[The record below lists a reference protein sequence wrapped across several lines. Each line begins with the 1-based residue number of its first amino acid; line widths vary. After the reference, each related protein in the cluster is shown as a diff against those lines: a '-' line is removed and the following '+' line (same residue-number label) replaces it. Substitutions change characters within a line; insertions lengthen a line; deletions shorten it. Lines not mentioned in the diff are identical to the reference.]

1 MGNLETLEQL
11 LDGLKTFSENTVRA
25 THSLYYSK
33 DKKKWVV
40 NLTNKRKVFYGESP
54 IEAVE
59 AAYVYIKY
67 ERNLNKKGVYS
78 L

>member
-1 MGNLETLEQL
+1 MKDLETLDQL
-11 LDGLKTFSENTVRA
+11 LDGMKDFSENTVRA

-40 NLTNKRKVFYGESP
+40 NLTNKRKVFYGDTP

-59 AAYVYIKY
+59 CAYVYIKFN
-67 ERNLNKKGVYS
+67 RKLNKKGVFS